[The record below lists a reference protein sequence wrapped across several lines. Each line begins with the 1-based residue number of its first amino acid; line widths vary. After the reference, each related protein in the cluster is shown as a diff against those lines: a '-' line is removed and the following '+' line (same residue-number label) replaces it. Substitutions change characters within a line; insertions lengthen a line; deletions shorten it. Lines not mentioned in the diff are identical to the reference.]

1 MRNKLLK
8 SGLGALLAVALAGP
22 LLALAASTAGA
33 VSYDPNGSIEICKTS
48 VTGNLAVNGPFQFT
62 VSGGTVA
69 GGNTVTVNAGSCSDP
84 LTVTGAD
91 GNVTIHETIAS
102 WYKVTAIT
110 ALAGSSYLI
119 EPPAS
124 PATSVPLQNAVVS
137 LSPTTTSEV
146 DFTNTIVPG
155 YVEVCKNAAVGS
167 GLTGPFTFTVN
178 SDPTNSL
185 KGIPL
190 ANRVAGDPWT
200 QTATANVGACSQ
212 PIEMPAGNVDV
223 TENGTNLYVTS
234 ITALNSSNANVL
246 DASNYTTGT
255 SKVDVAAAPAG
266 TGDFSKQ
273 TDVWYTNNVVGFKI
287 CKIFNGLSPVASYPF
302 TYSANGG
309 SPVAVSVIPGQC
321 SVPVSFPAGTSVAVT
336 EGIVPGTEVAI
347 GGIVASGADSEV
359 PGSNNVVTRTETVIL
374 GTPVAIPNPSFNPA
388 LPVSASNPATIPN
401 PAPAPGNEG
410 VVTYTNKP
418 AAPGELKICK
428 LSPPAGVLAPIGT
441 SFAFTLSGG
450 VTGSV
455 VVPLGDCV
463 IVPNSTG
470 GPLQIPFNSAVTVTE
485 TPSTGNAVY
494 AISVSP
500 TNLEEAN
507 AATSANP
514 TNVVTTLPVIS
525 GAPNLAAGTVTVQI
539 GESDT
544 TEVDYTN
551 TDPPVV
557 TPGSGN
563 SGTTGSVTV
572 NNPGTQG
579 GTTTALSLAG
589 ATSVASGVATVSAAA
604 PVVSSSSVVKI
615 TTLSPAQKKALLKHD
630 EKTLANAQK
639 TLSKDLKQFNHM
651 TGRKAVAEAKVI
663 AGLRSEVRALNNEI
677 KSLKK

>member
-1 MRNKLLK
+1 MRKNVLK
-8 SGLGALLAVALAGP
+8 SSLGVLLAASLAGP
-22 LLALAASTAGA
+22 LLALTAQSAGA
-33 VSYDPNGSIEICKTS
+33 SIAKDPSGSIEICKTS
-48 VTGNLAVNGPFQFT
+48 VAGNLAVNGPFTFT
-62 VSGGTVA
+62 VGGGTVA
-69 GGNTVTVNAGSCSDP
+69 GGNTVVVNAGSCSAP
-84 LTVTGAD
+84 LTVTGAE
-91 GNVTIHETIAS
+91 GNVTIHEAGAS

-110 ALAGSSYLI
+110 ALAGSSYLQ
-119 EPPAS
+119 S
-124 PATSVPLQNAVVS
+124 TTSVPNQTAVVS
-137 LSPTTTSEV
+137 LSATTVSEV
-146 DFTNTIVPG
+146 NFTNTIVPG

-167 GLTGPFTFTVN
+167 GLTGPYTFTVN
-178 SDPTNSL
+178 SD
-185 KGIPL
+185 IPG
-190 ANRVAGDPWT
+190 ANRIVGDPWT

-212 PIEMPAGNVDV
+212 PIEMPAGTATV

-234 ITALNSSNANVL
+234 ITALNAQGTNALNGTPNL
-246 DASNYTTGT
+246 TTGT
-255 SKVDVAAAPAG
+255 ADVNVAAAPAG
-266 TGDFSKQ
+266 IGDFSQ
-273 TDVWYTNNVVGFKI
+273 QSDVWFTNDVVGFKI
-287 CKIFNGLSPVASYPF
+287 CKVFTGTSPVATYPF

-309 SPVAVSVIPGQC
+309 TAVAVNVAPGSC
-321 SVPVSFPAGTSVAVT
+321 MVPVSYPAGTSIAVT
-336 EGIVPGTEVAI
+336 EGVVPGTEVGV

-359 PGSNNVVTRTETVIL
+359 PGTNNVVTRTETVIL
-374 GTPVAIPNPSFNPA
+374 GTSVKSG
-388 LPVSASNPATIPN
+388 AS
-401 PAPAPGNEG
+401 APGNEG
-410 VVTYTNKP
+410 VVTYTDVVAK
-418 AAPGELKICK
+418 PGELKICK

-507 AATSANP
+507 AITSTNP
-514 TNVVTTLPVIS
+514 AGVTTLPVIS

-539 GESDT
+539 GESDL

-557 TPGSGN
+557 APGSGN
-563 SGTTGSVTV
+563 SGSTSTVTV
-572 NNPGTQG
+572 NNPGVQG
-579 GTTTALSLAG
+579 GTTTSLSLSG

-604 PVVSSSSVVKI
+604 PVVSSTSVVKI
-615 TTLSPAQKKALLKHD
+615 TALSPAQKKALLKKD

-639 TLSKDLKQFNHM
+639 TLSKDQKKFRTL

-663 AGLRSEVRALNNEI
+663 ASLKSEVRALNSEI

>member
-1 MRNKLLK
+1 
-8 SGLGALLAVALAGP
+8 
-22 LLALAASTAGA
+22 LLALAAESAGA
-33 VSYDPNGSIEICKTS
+33 STWVGDPSGQIEICKTS
-48 VTGNLAVNGPFQFT
+48 VTGNLAVNGPFTFT
-62 VSGGTVA
+62 VTGGTVA
-69 GGNTVTVNAGSCSDP
+69 GGNTVTVNVGSCSQP
-84 LTVTGAD
+84 LTVSGAT
-91 GNVTIHETIAS
+91 GNVTIHEATAS

-119 EPPAS
+119 QPPAS
-124 PATSVPLQNAVVS
+124 PATSVALQNAVVS
-137 LSPTTTSEV
+137 LSTTTISEV
-146 DFTNTIVPG
+146 NFTNTIVPG

-178 SDPTNSL
+178 SDPID
-185 KGIPL
+185 GVPL

-212 PIEMPAGNVDV
+212 PIEMPAGDVDV
-223 TENGTNLYVTS
+223 TENGTNLYVTN
-234 ITALNSSNANVL
+234 ITATNAAGATNL
-246 DASNYTTGT
+246 LEASNFVTGK
-255 SKVDVAAAPAG
+255 SVVEEAAAPAG
-266 TGDFSKQ
+266 IGDFSQQ

-309 SPVAVSVIPGQC
+309 APVAVSVVPGQC
-321 SVPVSFPAGTSVAVT
+321 SIPVSFPAGTSVAVT
-336 EGIVPGTEVAI
+336 EGIVPGTEVAV

-374 GTPVAIPNPSFNPA
+374 GTPTTIPNPSFNSA
-388 LPVSASNPATIPN
+388 LPVSATNPATIPN
-401 PAPAPGNEG
+401 PASAPGNEG
-410 VVTYTNKP
+410 VVTYTNRP

-470 GPLQIPFNSAVTVTE
+470 GQLQIPFNSAVTVTE

-500 TNLEEAN
+500 TNLEETN
-507 AATSANP
+507 AITATDP
-514 TNVVTTLPVIS
+514 GGVTTLPVIS
-525 GAPNLAAGTVTVQI
+525 GAPNLTAGTVTVQI

-579 GTTTALSLAG
+579 GTTTALSLSG
-589 ATSVASGVATVSAAA
+589 ATSVASGIATVSAAA

-639 TLSKDLKQFNHM
+639 TLSKDLKKFNHM

-663 AGLRSEVRALNNEI
+663 AGLRSEVRALNSEI